1 VDLKLIKE
9 KKLEHWLRLF
19 AYSSSNSWIK
29 SVASVNWAFK
39 LAIEKIT
46 ISVIY
51 KCQKV
56 YNCRI
61 FLQKSFS
68 KIRQDGRIKA

>member
-1 VDLKLIKE
+1 LIKE

-39 LAIEKIT
+39 LAIEKNNYLSHI
-46 ISVIY
+46 
-51 KCQKV
+51 
-56 YNCRI
+56 
-61 FLQKSFS
+61 
-68 KIRQDGRIKA
+68 